1 MSNVL
6 TEGTN
11 LACAREASFGV
22 QPTGGWFNLR
32 PNDHGDIGSSIKKTS
47 RTPITSRR
55 QVFRPIVTDLDSGV
69 PYKADITIDDL
80 DNFMEGIFCAVVKHS
95 GGTGVSKFRPTA
107 VVDGGVAADEYTVA
121 AGGALPANTLIVARG
136 FQNALNNGLKV
147 VVATSGNTA
156 IKVATGSLVAEVVP
170 AAPLSYSNPTVEV
183 AGVQGASGDIGA
195 DASGNL
201 TSTANIWTTVGL
213 NVGQWIRLGDLPSGA
228 AFAFANTAYVGFAR
242 VRAIAAGLLTLERRQ
257 WTVGAADT
265 GVGKTIRVFFTSWCR
280 NVALTHADFVK
291 PSYAFE
297 IVYPDLN
304 SPGVAEYEYPLGNVL
319 DEAKFEL
326 PLTSKATMELTFVGT
341 NTPDPVTSR
350 ATGAD
355 AALDP
360 VTELALST
368 ATDVPLLQIQNVDES
383 GLTTEFKSLT
393 LSFKN
398 NATPEKVIG
407 TLGAN
412 RINAGR
418 FEVMIDAEVIFT
430 SSQVVKAIRDNRRV
444 SLGCALSNADFGAF
458 IDVIAM
464 DMSEADR
471 EFPTNQSVK
480 LKVKSTGFYDPQLQS
495 TASISKF
502 AYLPRS

>member
-1 MSNVL
+1 
-6 TEGTN
+6 
-11 LACAREASFGV
+11 
-22 QPTGGWFNLR
+22 
-32 PNDHGDIGSSIKKTS
+32 
-47 RTPITSRR
+47 
-55 QVFRPIVTDLDSGV
+55 
-69 PYKADITIDDL
+69 
-80 DNFMEGIFCAVVKHS
+80 
-95 GGTGVSKFRPTA
+95 
-107 VVDGGVAADEYTVA
+107 
-121 AGGALPANTLIVARG
+121 
-136 FQNALNNGLKV
+136 
-147 VVATSGNTA
+147 
-156 IKVATGSLVAEVVP
+156 
-170 AAPLSYSNPTVEV
+170 
-183 AGVQGASGDIGA
+183 
-195 DASGNL
+195 
-201 TSTANIWTTVGL
+201 
-213 NVGQWIRLGDLPSGA
+213 
-228 AFAFANTAYVGFAR
+228 
-242 VRAIAAGLLTLERRQ
+242 
-257 WTVGAADT
+257 
-265 GVGKTIRVFFTSWCR
+265 
-280 NVALTHADFVK
+280 
-291 PSYAFE
+291 
-297 IVYPDLN
+297 
-304 SPGVAEYEYPLGNVL
+304 
-319 DEAKFEL
+319 
-326 PLTSKATMELTFVGT
+326 MELTFVGT